1 MTPTR
6 GSGTTA
12 RWALPVAFAVVVVLT
27 AALAL
32 LSFVPYAVRVPEL
45 QIALNTADGVIALVV
60 AYLVYGR
67 YRQTSRVR
75 DLLLTSSLVVLAVA
89 NLPLAAVSQAV
100 AMTQLRELDQ
110 WLPLFMRTTGAVLLA
125 AAALTPRRVR
135 VGRRAARRA
144 VAGLVAATAW
154 VWVCGLLAA
163 EALPP
168 AVPKGRLPDVA
179 EPLVVG
185 HPLLLALQGVGIVL
199 FGAAAWSFARAARRE
214 RDEFLHWLAAASVLA
229 AGARVNYLLF
239 PSLYTDFLYTGDL
252 LRLGFYLLL
261 LVGAAR
267 EIHSYW
273 AAGVVAAVARGRSD
287 ALREIDDVVG
297 ADLRA
302 AVLAAEQLQPGTP
315 EAQGGRFA
323 LDGLEEAL
331 AEVRREVELVAADEL
346 LDVRLRDAVA
356 AVALRRGLELEVQVD
371 AGPELPPQSEA
382 LLSIASEAVRGAGRH
397 AGGSVVRVTVG
408 ADPLRLVVQ
417 DDGAPLAADDPR
429 KPGLERMRRRAAETG
444 GALTVT
450 SSAGRGTTVTVD
462 WL

>member
-273 AAGVVAAVARGRSD
+273 AADRK
-287 ALREIDDVVG
+287 
-297 ADLRA
+297 
-302 AVLAAEQLQPGTP
+302 
-315 EAQGGRFA
+315 
-323 LDGLEEAL
+323 
-331 AEVRREVELVAADEL
+331 
-346 LDVRLRDAVA
+346 
-356 AVALRRGLELEVQVD
+356 
-371 AGPELPPQSEA
+371 
-382 LLSIASEAVRGAGRH
+382 
-397 AGGSVVRVTVG
+397 SVV
-408 ADPLRLVVQ
+408 
-417 DDGAPLAADDPR
+417 
-429 KPGLERMRRRAAETG
+429 
-444 GALTVT
+444 
-450 SSAGRGTTVTVD
+450 
-462 WL
+462 